1 MHSVLFFF
9 LFVLF
14 AINLLLLQYICL
26 HQILVMDSGQ
36 KKMWEI
42 LKRKLKFSLLL
53 NLISC
58 FALCYK
64 KRSDWMLYNISV
76 LMKISQIA
84 EFIVLKDS
92 KLFFY
97 FSTFLYPWKF
107 LLGKDYD
114 KNEHLSFFGTILAF
128 FSGER

>member
-36 KKMWEI
+36 KNVGNTEKKTKI
-42 LKRKLKFSLLL
+42 SLLL

-58 FALCYK
+58 FAPCYK
-64 KRSDWMLYNISV
+64 KRSDWMFYQYICVNQNI
-76 LMKISQIA
+76 
-84 EFIVLKDS
+84 
-92 KLFFY
+92 
-97 FSTFLYPWKF
+97 TN
-107 LLGKDYD
+107 G
-114 KNEHLSFFGTILAF
+114 
-128 FSGER
+128 